1 MESEKINEPEE
12 KSATLPRGTV
22 ESEHH
27 KWEDVDW
34 AMRDNLLQNQFHHIY
49 FNGTV
54 YMKPYDVKRLYDASL
69 RISSDKDPYVEMYYY
84 RKMKEREQTPQE
96 LKRAGVVNFIS
107 YKEKEALAKKQ
118 LIQQIK
124 KKLFAQSNS
133 SLGIPE
139 THTGRS
145 QVQQLDVG
153 IIMRDDDVSME
164 KAYLKVLASIELGWS
179 SILKMELLSKKLME
193 CTNEFEKIIIQHEQ
207 QKAKKNHL
215 KAFYLDVKEDGSVD
229 VKARWLIR
237 VMSNR
242 KGKKLFLQSYP
253 FFNRE
258 IWLELLSY
266 LIPYI
271 LIWCQQDE
279 QEDVSTM
286 VLKMITE
293 YINSDFVDLAFITR
307 IMEMFVKQK

>member
-1 MESEKINEPEE
+1 
-12 KSATLPRGTV
+12 
-22 ESEHH
+22 
-27 KWEDVDW
+27 
-34 AMRDNLLQNQFHHIY
+34 
-49 FNGTV
+49 
-54 YMKPYDVKRLYDASL
+54 
-69 RISSDKDPYVEMYYY
+69 
-84 RKMKEREQTPQE
+84 
-96 LKRAGVVNFIS
+96 
-107 YKEKEALAKKQ
+107 
-118 LIQQIK
+118 
-124 KKLFAQSNS
+124 
-133 SLGIPE
+133 
-139 THTGRS
+139 
-145 QVQQLDVG
+145 
-153 IIMRDDDVSME
+153 
-164 KAYLKVLASIELGWS
+164 
-179 SILKMELLSKKLME
+179 MELLSKKLME
-193 CTNEFEKIIIQHEQ
+193 CTNEFEKIIIQHVAMMDKDKVQEQ

-242 KGKKLFLQSYP
+242 KVLSSCSHKLQGKKLFLQSYP

>member
-1 MESEKINEPEE
+1 
-12 KSATLPRGTV
+12 
-22 ESEHH
+22 
-27 KWEDVDW
+27 
-34 AMRDNLLQNQFHHIY
+34 
-49 FNGTV
+49 
-54 YMKPYDVKRLYDASL
+54 
-69 RISSDKDPYVEMYYY
+69 
-84 RKMKEREQTPQE
+84 
-96 LKRAGVVNFIS
+96 
-107 YKEKEALAKKQ
+107 
-118 LIQQIK
+118 
-124 KKLFAQSNS
+124 
-133 SLGIPE
+133 
-139 THTGRS
+139 
-145 QVQQLDVG
+145 
-153 IIMRDDDVSME
+153 
-164 KAYLKVLASIELGWS
+164 
-179 SILKMELLSKKLME
+179 MELLSKKLME
-193 CTNEFEKIIIQHEQ
+193 CTNEFEKIIIQHVAMMDKDKVQEQ

-242 KGKKLFLQSYP
+242 KVLSSCSHNLQGKKLFLQSYP

>member
-1 MESEKINEPEE
+1 
-12 KSATLPRGTV
+12 
-22 ESEHH
+22 
-27 KWEDVDW
+27 
-34 AMRDNLLQNQFHHIY
+34 
-49 FNGTV
+49 
-54 YMKPYDVKRLYDASL
+54 
-69 RISSDKDPYVEMYYY
+69 
-84 RKMKEREQTPQE
+84 
-96 LKRAGVVNFIS
+96 
-107 YKEKEALAKKQ
+107 
-118 LIQQIK
+118 
-124 KKLFAQSNS
+124 
-133 SLGIPE
+133 
-139 THTGRS
+139 
-145 QVQQLDVG
+145 
-153 IIMRDDDVSME
+153 
-164 KAYLKVLASIELGWS
+164 
-179 SILKMELLSKKLME
+179 MELLSKKLME
-193 CTNEFEKIIIQHEQ
+193 CTNEFEKIIIQHVAMMDKDKVQEQ

-242 KGKKLFLQSYP
+242 KVLSSCSHKLQGKKLFLQSYP

-279 QEDVSTM
+279 QEDVRTM